1 MNSRSK
7 FDCVNR
13 DCKADETQKEERLYM
28 EIGERLRKFRREI
41 DYTQEQMAEILGIST
56 AYYGKIERGVYC
68 LSIKRLW
75 TLNQKLE
82 IDITYLITGIQKPML
97 SLDCIVD
104 DWSASKKYDMEQII
118 NHLISLGTND

>member
-1 MNSRSK
+1 MKNKSK
-7 FDCVNR
+7 SDCVNHN
-13 DCKADETQKEERLYM
+13 CKTDETQKEERLYV

-41 DYTQEQMAEILGIST
+41 DYTQEQMAETLGISA

-82 IDITYLITGIQKPML
+82 IDITYLITGIKKTIL

-104 DWSASKKYDMEQII
+104 DWPASKKYDMEQII
-118 NHLISLGTND
+118 SHLISLGTND